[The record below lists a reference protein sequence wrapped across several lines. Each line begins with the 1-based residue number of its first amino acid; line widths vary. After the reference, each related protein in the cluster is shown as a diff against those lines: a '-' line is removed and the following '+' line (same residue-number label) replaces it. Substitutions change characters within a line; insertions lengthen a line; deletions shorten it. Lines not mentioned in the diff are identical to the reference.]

1 MTTGVDGLGWAVAG
15 LLLLVTG
22 TGLARRPG
30 ARTAG
35 VLFALAGALLV
46 VVGAVPLADA
56 GPVGVAAMA
65 VLAAAATSY
74 PRFVVD
80 VPGCAA
86 LAAALFGAPAL
97 AVVLA
102 ADGRI
107 GVVDLVWVASGLV
120 VVVAGLVWWRLET
133 AGPEV
138 RSPLLWVLSTAAVTL
153 FLLGVATVADAFGVL
168 ATVVHAGIGLV
179 GVAALLGD
187 DRERA
192 LDGRWL
198 ASRSAAWFFT
208 GACTFAV
215 ATLVL
220 TLLAWRSGTRPGPVT
235 TSVVA
240 VVCGVLWGPLLVV
253 VQKVSDG
260 LLFGFR
266 PDAMTAAQR
275 VAISVGDDPTAAVR
289 AIQEALVLPY
299 AALELAGEDLVEVG
313 GPPPR
318 RRVFPIDLDGEHV
331 GNLVVGVRP
340 GDRTLSK
347 DDARVLTLALPL
359 LVQTIRERALVGDL
373 QRARAASAAAREEE
387 RRRLRRDLHDGL
399 GPRLT
404 GIAFTA
410 DAARLATTEPAVAPM
425 LDRIRSEAETALD
438 EVREMA
444 YGLRPPALDELGLVG
459 AVRLRTGTLDGLRVD
474 IEPTALPPLPAA
486 VEVAAYRIVTEA
498 LTNVVRHSGASR
510 AAVLLR
516 LEEDHLRVEV
526 ADDGRAGG
534 AWVPGVGLTSMRERA
549 AELDGTVSWRGTPD
563 GSTVVALLPCGPV
576 PTPAGPGHPPVPG

>member
-1 MTTGVDGLGWAVAG
+1 
-15 LLLLVTG
+15 
-22 TGLARRPG
+22 
-30 ARTAG
+30 
-35 VLFALAGALLV
+35 
-46 VVGAVPLADA
+46 
-56 GPVGVAAMA
+56 
-65 VLAAAATSY
+65 
-74 PRFVVD
+74 
-80 VPGCAA
+80 
-86 LAAALFGAPAL
+86 
-97 AVVLA
+97 
-102 ADGRI
+102 
-107 GVVDLVWVASGLV
+107 
-120 VVVAGLVWWRLET
+120 
-133 AGPEV
+133 
-138 RSPLLWVLSTAAVTL
+138 
-153 FLLGVATVADAFGVL
+153 
-168 ATVVHAGIGLV
+168 
-179 GVAALLGD
+179 
-187 DRERA
+187 
-192 LDGRWL
+192 
-198 ASRSAAWFFT
+198 
-208 GACTFAV
+208 
-215 ATLVL
+215 
-220 TLLAWRSGTRPGPVT
+220 
-235 TSVVA
+235 
-240 VVCGVLWGPLLVV
+240 
-253 VQKVSDG
+253 
-260 LLFGFR
+260 
-266 PDAMTAAQR
+266 
-275 VAISVGDDPTAAVR
+275 
-289 AIQEALVLPY
+289 
-299 AALELAGEDLVEVG
+299 
-313 GPPPR
+313 
-318 RRVFPIDLDGEHV
+318 
-331 GNLVVGVRP
+331 VRP

>member
-15 LLLLVTG
+15 LLLVVTG
-22 TGLARRPG
+22 TGLARQPG
-30 ARTAG
+30 VRTAG

-65 VLAAAATSY
+65 ALAAAATSY

-80 VPGCAA
+80 VPGSAA
-86 LAAALFGAPAL
+86 LAAILLGAPAL

-153 FLLGVATVADAFGVL
+153 FLLGVATVADAVGVL

-235 TSVVA
+235 TAVAA

-313 GPPPR
+313 EPPPR

-359 LVQTIRERALVGDL
+359 LVQTIRERALVEDL

-438 EVREMA
+438 EVRDMA

>member
-1 MTTGVDGLGWAVAG
+1 
-15 LLLLVTG
+15 
-22 TGLARRPG
+22 
-30 ARTAG
+30 
-35 VLFALAGALLV
+35 
-46 VVGAVPLADA
+46 
-56 GPVGVAAMA
+56 
-65 VLAAAATSY
+65 
-74 PRFVVD
+74 
-80 VPGCAA
+80 
-86 LAAALFGAPAL
+86 
-97 AVVLA
+97 
-102 ADGRI
+102 
-107 GVVDLVWVASGLV
+107 
-120 VVVAGLVWWRLET
+120 
-133 AGPEV
+133 
-138 RSPLLWVLSTAAVTL
+138 
-153 FLLGVATVADAFGVL
+153 
-168 ATVVHAGIGLV
+168 
-179 GVAALLGD
+179 
-187 DRERA
+187 
-192 LDGRWL
+192 
-198 ASRSAAWFFT
+198 
-208 GACTFAV
+208 
-215 ATLVL
+215 
-220 TLLAWRSGTRPGPVT
+220 
-235 TSVVA
+235 VA

-359 LVQTIRERALVGDL
+359 LVQTIRERALVEDL

-526 ADDGRAGG
+526 AG
-534 AWVPGVGLTSMRERA
+534 
-549 AELDGTVSWRGTPD
+549 
-563 GSTVVALLPCGPV
+563 CGPDV
-576 PTPAGPGHPPVPG
+576 DA

>member
-22 TGLARRPG
+22 TGLARQPG

-153 FLLGVATVADAFGVL
+153 FLLGVATVADAVGVL

-235 TSVVA
+235 TAVAA

-313 GPPPR
+313 EPPPR

-359 LVQTIRERALVGDL
+359 LVQTIRERALVEDL

-438 EVREMA
+438 EVRDMA